1 MEMKKIS
8 YEDYNYIGSKCTSDW
23 IARFC
28 TYKLRK
34 DGGNNY
40 LIDIYVGLPVYI
52 LLCIPV
58 HVGEFFRCLWD
69 GGLKT
74 FAPVS
79 RYIGNEFLGYGSQRW
94 EKANEIF
101 EKGVDRQ
108 SIPWYN

>member
-8 YEDYNYIGSKCTSDW
+8 YKDYNYIGNKSTSDW
-23 IARFC
+23 ITRFC
-28 TYKLRK
+28 TYELRK
-34 DGGNNY
+34 DCRNNY

-58 HVGEFFRCLWD
+58 HVVEFFRCAWD

-79 RYIGNEFLGYGSQRW
+79 RYIGNEFLGDGSQRW

-101 EKGVDRQ
+101 EKGVDK
-108 SIPWYN
+108 